1 MILMI
6 MKQSKLIT
14 VSLAL
19 LIMSYGK
26 AQKNTVDTL
35 LWDNGNYTLV
45 SELGK
50 VWIREYNDR
59 KHKDV
64 KIHTLDI
71 VAGKI
76 EYFYEGT
83 FHDVLISNIER
94 ITPGKFYNNAI
105 FFNKNNVPVVKTMM
119 EDGITYDN
127 GSFKS
132 HQKPKPV
139 ILAEVVVEKPVIT
152 KTVAPTHS
160 NTTQQKVENTQVV
173 YDEIIFY
180 NGKKILVK
188 ILSITDGKVHYKR
201 SDILSGPI
209 YIISLT
215 IPGTLKKARVIPNNG
230 RKTIDYRN

>member
-1 MILMI
+1 

-173 YDEIIFY
+173 YDEIIFD

>member
-1 MILMI
+1 MI